1 MLERKP
7 LVQYHFLGRTGVRVS
22 ELCLGTMTFGVTA
35 DETMA
40 QRLVDRFLAAGGNFI
55 DTANTYGRPNT
66 GLSETV
72 LGKALLGKRD
82 QVVLATKVRFVM
94 GDGPNDAGL
103 SRRHITEQV
112 HASLRRLQT
121 DRIDLYQIHCWDEHV
136 PIADV
141 LRTLDDLVAAGKVLH
156 IGCSNLAGWQL
167 GMALATSDL
176 RGWSRFSC
184 FQAEYS
190 LVARGAEREV
200 IPACQHEGLGVIAW
214 SPLAG
219 GFLSG
224 KYHRDARPPVGSRL
238 ADRSQFPERH
248 WRILAAVEEVAQ
260 RRGKSVAQVALAWLL
275 SRPGLTAP
283 ILGVRTMEQLE
294 DNLGALGWQL
304 SPDDHSQLDEA
315 SAIEPGYPY
324 DFLAGAVNRR

>member
-1 MLERKP
+1 M
-7 LVQYHFLGRTGVRVS
+7 QYKFLGRTGVRVS
-22 ELCLGTMTFGVTA
+22 ELCLGTMTFGVSA
-35 DETMA
+35 DEAMA
-40 QRLVDRFLAAGGNFI
+40 QRLVDQFLAAGGNFI

-66 GLSETV
+66 GLSETL
-72 LGKALLGKRD
+72 LGRALRGKRD
-82 QVVLATKVRFVM
+82 GVVLATKVRFVM
-94 GDGPNDAGL
+94 GEGPNDAGL
-103 SRRHITEQV
+103 SRRHIREQV
-112 HASLRRLQT
+112 EASLRRLQT

-167 GMALATSDL
+167 GQALATSEL
-176 RGWSRFSC
+176 RGWARFDC

-190 LVARGAEREV
+190 LVARGAERE
-200 IPACQHEGLGVIAW
+200 ILPACRHEGLGVIAW

-224 KYHRDARPPVGSRL
+224 KYRREQRAPEGTRL
-238 ADRSQFPERH
+238 ANREGFSERH
-248 WRILAAVEEVAQ
+248 WRILEAVDGVA
-260 RRGKSVAQVALAWLL
+260 RERGKSTAQTALNWLL

-283 ILGVRTMEQLE
+283 IIGVRTAEQLA
-294 DNLGALGWQL
+294 DNLGAAGWSL
-304 SPDDHSQLDEA
+304 SGEELARLDEA

-324 DFLAGAVNRR
+324 DFLAGAVFRR